1 VGQCERLPTRIG
13 DENHKE
19 TNVVS
24 MFKIYKVTQGRYT
37 RSLTFAGVMLI
48 AVSGA
53 YVLRRQL
60 YAVTPY
66 MQYGIP
72 SLVVVLIGL
81 LAFWMVNRPGSAD
94 FLIATEGEMKK
105 VAWSGKKEVIGSTKV
120 VIVTTVMIALLL
132 FGVDILFG
140 ALFRMIGMR

>member
-1 VGQCERLPTRIG
+1 VRATAKCIG

-19 TNVVS
+19 ANGVS

-37 RSLTFAGVMLI
+37 RSLTFAGAMLV

-53 YVLRRQL
+53 YVLSGKL
-60 YAVTPY
+60 YDVGPY
-66 MQYGIP
+66 MRYGIP
-72 SLVVVLIGL
+72 SMVVVLIGL
-81 LAFWMVNRPGSAD
+81 VSFWMVNRPRSAD

-140 ALFRMIGMR
+140 ALFRILGVH

>member
-1 VGQCERLPTRIG
+1 
-13 DENHKE
+13 
-19 TNVVS
+19 

-48 AVSGA
+48 AVAGA

-72 SLVVVLIGL
+72 SLVVVLVGL
-81 LAFWMVNRPGSAD
+81 LSFWMVNRPGSAD

-140 ALFRMIGMR
+140 AIFRIIGMR

>member
-1 VGQCERLPTRIG
+1 
-13 DENHKE
+13 
-19 TNVVS
+19 VS
-24 MFKIYKVTQGRYT
+24 MFKIYKVTQGRHT
-37 RSLTFAGVMLI
+37 RSLTFAGVMLV

-53 YVLRRQL
+53 YVLSKQL
-60 YAVTPY
+60 YAVGPY
-66 MQYGIP
+66 MRYGIP

-81 LAFWMVNRPGSAD
+81 LAFWMVNRPRSAD

-140 ALFRMIGMR
+140 ALFKIMGVH

>member
-1 VGQCERLPTRIG
+1 
-13 DENHKE
+13 
-19 TNVVS
+19 

-37 RSLTFAGVMLI
+37 RSLTFAGAMLV

-53 YVLRRQL
+53 YVLSGRL
-60 YAVTPY
+60 YDTSAYVQFGVPA
-66 MQYGIP
+66 M
-72 SLVVVLIGL
+72 VVVLIGL
-81 LAFWMVNRPGSAD
+81 LAFWMVNRPRSAD

-120 VIVTTVMIALLL
+120 VIVTTLMIAMLL

-140 ALFRMIGMR
+140 ALFRIIGVH

>member
-1 VGQCERLPTRIG
+1 M
-13 DENHKE
+13 
-19 TNVVS
+19 S

-48 AVSGA
+48 AVAGA

-72 SLVVVLIGL
+72 SLVVVLVGL
-81 LAFWMVNRPGSAD
+81 LSFWMVNRPGSAD

-140 ALFRMIGMR
+140 AIFRIIGMR

>member
-1 VGQCERLPTRIG
+1 
-13 DENHKE
+13 
-19 TNVVS
+19 

-37 RSLTFAGVMLI
+37 RTLTFAGAMLV

-53 YVLRRQL
+53 YVLSGRL
-60 YAVTPY
+60 IGVAPY
-66 MQYGIP
+66 IRFGIP

-120 VIVTTVMIALLL
+120 VIVTTLMIAMLL
-132 FGVDILFG
+132 FGVDILFTV
-140 ALFRMIGMR
+140 LFKQLGVQ

>member
-1 VGQCERLPTRIG
+1 M
-13 DENHKE
+13 
-19 TNVVS
+19 S

-48 AVSGA
+48 AVAGA

-72 SLVVVLIGL
+72 SLVVVLVGL
-81 LAFWMVNRPGSAD
+81 LSFWMVNRPGSAD

-140 ALFRMIGMR
+140 ALFRVMGVH

>member
-1 VGQCERLPTRIG
+1 
-13 DENHKE
+13 
-19 TNVVS
+19 

-37 RSLTFAGVMLI
+37 RSLTFAGVMLL

-53 YVLRRQL
+53 YVLSRQL
-60 YAVTPY
+60 YDVGPY
-66 MQYGIP
+66 LRYGIP
-72 SLVVVLIGL
+72 SVVVVLLGL
-81 LAFWMVNRPGSAD
+81 LTFWMVNRPGSAD

-120 VIVTTVMIALLL
+120 VIVTTLMIAVLL

-140 ALFRMIGMR
+140 ALFRIIGVQ

>member
-1 VGQCERLPTRIG
+1 M
-13 DENHKE
+13 
-19 TNVVS
+19 S

-37 RSLTFAGVMLI
+37 RSLTFAGAMLV

-53 YVLRRQL
+53 YVLSGKL
-60 YAVTPY
+60 YDVGPY
-66 MQYGIP
+66 MRYGIP

-81 LAFWMVNRPGSAD
+81 VSFWMVNRPRSAD

-105 VAWSGKKEVIGSTKV
+105 VAWSGRKEVIGSTKV
-120 VIVTTVMIALLL
+120 VIVTTLMIAMLL

-140 ALFRMIGMR
+140 ALFRILGMH

>member
-1 VGQCERLPTRIG
+1 M
-13 DENHKE
+13 
-19 TNVVS
+19 S
-24 MFKIYKVTQGRYT
+24 MFKIYKVAQGRYT
-37 RSLTFAGVMLI
+37 RSLTFAGAMLV

-53 YVLRRQL
+53 YVLSGKL
-60 YAVTPY
+60 YDVGPY
-66 MQYGIP
+66 MRYGIP
-72 SLVVVLIGL
+72 SMVVVLIGL
-81 LAFWMVNRPGSAD
+81 VTFWMVNRPRSAD

-140 ALFRMIGMR
+140 ALFRILGVH

>member
-1 VGQCERLPTRIG
+1 M
-13 DENHKE
+13 
-19 TNVVS
+19 S

-37 RSLTFAGVMLI
+37 RSLTFVGVMLI

-53 YVLRRQL
+53 YVLSGKL
-60 YAVTPY
+60 YDVGPY
-66 MQYGIP
+66 MRYGIP
-72 SLVVVLIGL
+72 SLVVVLVGL
-81 LAFWMVNRPGSAD
+81 LSFWMVNRPRSAD

-120 VIVTTVMIALLL
+120 VIVTTLMIALLL

-140 ALFRMIGMR
+140 ALFRILGVH

>member
-1 VGQCERLPTRIG
+1 M
-13 DENHKE
+13 
-19 TNVVS
+19 S

-37 RSLTFAGVMLI
+37 RTLTFAGAMLV

-53 YVLRRQL
+53 YVLSGRL
-60 YAVTPY
+60 YGVAPY
-66 MQYGIP
+66 IRYGVP

-81 LAFWMVNRPGSAD
+81 LAFWMVNRPRSAD

-120 VIVTTVMIALLL
+120 VIVTTLMIAMLL
-132 FGVDILFG
+132 FGVDILFTV
-140 ALFRMIGMR
+140 LFKKIGVQ

>member
-1 VGQCERLPTRIG
+1 
-13 DENHKE
+13 
-19 TNVVS
+19 

-48 AVSGA
+48 AVAGA

-72 SLVVVLIGL
+72 SLVVVLVGL
-81 LAFWMVNRPGSAD
+81 LSFWMVNRPGSAD

-140 ALFRMIGMR
+140 ALFRVMGVH

>member
-1 VGQCERLPTRIG
+1 M
-13 DENHKE
+13 
-19 TNVVS
+19 S
-24 MFKIYKVTQGRYT
+24 MFKIYKRTQGKYT
-37 RSLTFAGVMLI
+37 RLLTFAGAMLV

-53 YVLRRQL
+53 YVLSGKL
-60 YAVTPY
+60 YDTSAYV
-66 MQYGIP
+66 QYGLP
-72 SLVVVLIGL
+72 AMVVVVIGL
-81 LAFWMVNRPGSAD
+81 LAFWMVNRPRNAD

-140 ALFRMIGMR
+140 ALFKIIGVH

>member
-1 VGQCERLPTRIG
+1 M
-13 DENHKE
+13 
-19 TNVVS
+19 S

-37 RSLTFAGVMLI
+37 RSLTFAGAMLV

-53 YVLRRQL
+53 YVLSGKL
-60 YAVTPY
+60 YDVGPY
-66 MQYGIP
+66 MRYGIP
-72 SLVVVLIGL
+72 SMVVVLIGL
-81 LAFWMVNRPGSAD
+81 VSFWMVNRPRSAD

-140 ALFRMIGMR
+140 ALFRILGVH

>member
-1 VGQCERLPTRIG
+1 VGQCEHLPKCIG

-24 MFKIYKVTQGRYT
+24 MFDIYKKQQGRYT
-37 RSLTFAGVMLI
+37 RSLTFTGAMLI

-53 YVLRRQL
+53 YVLTGKL
-60 YAVTPY
+60 YDFVPY
-66 MQYGIP
+66 MRYGIP
-72 SLVVVLIGL
+72 ALVVVLIGL
-81 LAFWMVNRPGSAD
+81 MAFWMVNRPRSAD

-120 VIVTTVMIALLL
+120 VIVTTLMIALLL

-140 ALFRMIGMR
+140 ALFRLIGVQ

>member
-1 VGQCERLPTRIG
+1 M
-13 DENHKE
+13 
-19 TNVVS
+19 S

-37 RSLTFAGVMLI
+37 RTMTFAGAMLL

-53 YVLRRQL
+53 YVLSTKL

-66 MQYGIP
+66 VQYGIP
-72 SLVVVLIGL
+72 SLVVVLVGL
-81 LAFWMVNRPGSAD
+81 LAFWMVNKPRSAD

-120 VIVTTVMIALLL
+120 VIVTTLMIAMLL
-132 FGVDILFG
+132 FSVDILFG
-140 ALFRMIGMR
+140 IFFQYIGLR

>member
-1 VGQCERLPTRIG
+1 
-13 DENHKE
+13 
-19 TNVVS
+19 

-37 RSLTFAGVMLI
+37 RSLTFAGAMLV

-53 YVLRRQL
+53 YVLSGRL
-60 YAVTPY
+60 YDTSAYV
-66 MQYGIP
+66 QYGVP
-72 SLVVVLIGL
+72 AMVVVLIGL
-81 LAFWMVNRPGSAD
+81 LAFWMVNRPRSAD

-120 VIVTTVMIALLL
+120 VIVTTLMIAMLL

-140 ALFRMIGMR
+140 ALFRIIGVH

>member
-1 VGQCERLPTRIG
+1 
-13 DENHKE
+13 
-19 TNVVS
+19 
-24 MFKIYKVTQGRYT
+24 MFKIYKRTQGKYT
-37 RSLTFAGVMLI
+37 RLLTFAGAMLV

-53 YVLRRQL
+53 YVLSGKL
-60 YAVTPY
+60 YDTSAYV
-66 MQYGIP
+66 QYGLP
-72 SLVVVLIGL
+72 AMVVVVIGL
-81 LAFWMVNRPGSAD
+81 LAFWMVNRPRNAD

-140 ALFRMIGMR
+140 ALFKIIGVH

>member
-1 VGQCERLPTRIG
+1 M
-13 DENHKE
+13 
-19 TNVVS
+19 S
-24 MFKIYKVTQGRYT
+24 MFKIYKVTQGRHT
-37 RSLTFAGVMLI
+37 RTLTFAGAMLI
-48 AVSGA
+48 AISGA
-53 YVLRRQL
+53 YVLSTKL
-60 YAVTPY
+60 YDVPPY

-81 LAFWMVNRPGSAD
+81 LAFWMVNRPKSAD

-120 VIVTTVMIALLL
+120 VIVTTLMIAMLL

-140 ALFRMIGMR
+140 ALFRLIGMR

>member
-1 VGQCERLPTRIG
+1 
-13 DENHKE
+13 
-19 TNVVS
+19 
-24 MFKIYKVTQGRYT
+24 MFKIYKVAQGRYT
-37 RSLTFAGVMLI
+37 RSLTFAGAMLV

-53 YVLRRQL
+53 YVLSGKL
-60 YAVTPY
+60 YDVGPY
-66 MQYGIP
+66 MRYGIP
-72 SLVVVLIGL
+72 SMVVVLIGL
-81 LAFWMVNRPGSAD
+81 VTFWMVNRPRSAD

-140 ALFRMIGMR
+140 AIFRIIGMR

>member
-1 VGQCERLPTRIG
+1 M
-13 DENHKE
+13 
-19 TNVVS
+19 S
-24 MFKIYKVTQGRYT
+24 MFRIYKITQGRYT

-53 YVLRRQL
+53 YVLSGKL
-60 YAVTPY
+60 YDVGPY
-66 MQYGIP
+66 MRYGIP
-72 SLVVVLIGL
+72 SMVVVLIGL
-81 LAFWMVNRPGSAD
+81 LSFWMVNRPRSAD

-140 ALFRMIGMR
+140 ALFKGMGVR

>member
-1 VGQCERLPTRIG
+1 VEQFDELLNCIG

-19 TNVVS
+19 INAVS

-37 RSLTFAGVMLI
+37 RTMTFAGAMLL

-53 YVLRRQL
+53 YVLSTKL

-66 MQYGIP
+66 VQYGIP
-72 SLVVVLIGL
+72 SLVVVLVGL
-81 LAFWMVNRPGSAD
+81 LAFWMVNKPRSAD

-120 VIVTTVMIALLL
+120 VIVTTLMIAMLL
-132 FGVDILFG
+132 FSVDILFG
-140 ALFRMIGMR
+140 IFFQYIGLR

>member
-1 VGQCERLPTRIG
+1 
-13 DENHKE
+13 
-19 TNVVS
+19 VS
-24 MFKIYKVTQGRYT
+24 MFKIYKRTQGKYT
-37 RSLTFAGVMLI
+37 RLLTFAGAMLV

-53 YVLRRQL
+53 YVLSGKL
-60 YAVTPY
+60 YDTSAYV
-66 MQYGIP
+66 QYGLP
-72 SLVVVLIGL
+72 AMVVVVIGL
-81 LAFWMVNRPGSAD
+81 LAFWMVNRPRNAD

-140 ALFRMIGMR
+140 ALFKIIGVH

>member
-1 VGQCERLPTRIG
+1 
-13 DENHKE
+13 
-19 TNVVS
+19 VS

-37 RSLTFAGVMLI
+37 RSLTFAGAMVI

-53 YVLRRQL
+53 YVLSKKL
-60 YAVTPY
+60 YGSSAYV
-66 MQYGIP
+66 QYGVP
-72 SLVVVLIGL
+72 ALVVVLIGL
-81 LAFWMVNRPGSAD
+81 LAFWMVNRPRSAD

-120 VIVTTVMIALLL
+120 VIVTTLMIAMLL

-140 ALFRMIGMR
+140 ALFKIIGVH